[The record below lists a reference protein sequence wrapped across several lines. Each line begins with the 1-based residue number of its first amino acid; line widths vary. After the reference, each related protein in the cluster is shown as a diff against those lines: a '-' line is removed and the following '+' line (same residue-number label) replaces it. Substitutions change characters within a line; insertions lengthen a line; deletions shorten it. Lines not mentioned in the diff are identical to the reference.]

1 MNLLSYLI
9 SLASYVLYALGL
21 YTIAKRRGIRNAWLA
36 WIPVVSVWILG
47 YVADDYTVRTTGC
60 KSNMRTWMIVL
71 SIVLIVLLVAIT
83 ACTIWSLSNVL
94 TIDELTEF
102 YMSAAGAQD
111 DLYAVSQEEMITQ
124 LTENMEARMNEEAAQ
139 NMLVSSLVLLGCCLP
154 LSIAAIAHSVLALI
168 CTYRLFASCDPQS
181 KWLYFLLG
189 LFLGVTSVFVFLCRD
204 KDLGMTP
211 PPPPVMGYM
220 PPSQDQDPW
229 GQN

>member
-9 SLASYVLYALGL
+9 SLASYVLYSLGL

-36 WIPVVSVWILG
+36 WIPVATVWILG
-47 YVADDYTVRTTGC
+47 SVADDYIVRTNGG
-60 KSNMRTWMIVL
+60 KSNMRTWMVVL
-71 SIVLIVLLVAIT
+71 SIVLIVLLVAVMVC
-83 ACTIWSLSNVL
+83 AVCSLANVL

-102 YMSAAGAQD
+102 YMSAAGVQD

-124 LTENMEARMNEEAAQ
+124 ISENMEARMNEEAAQ
-139 NMLVSSLVLLGCCLP
+139 NMLTAALVMLGCCLP
-154 LSIAAIAHSVLALI
+154 MLIVAVAQSVLELI
-168 CTYRLFASCDPQS
+168 CTYRLFASCDPQN

-189 LFLGVTSVFVFLCRD
+189 IFLGVTSVFVFLCRN

-211 PPPPVMGYM
+211 PQPPVMGYM
-220 PPSQDQDPW
+220 PPSQDQNPW